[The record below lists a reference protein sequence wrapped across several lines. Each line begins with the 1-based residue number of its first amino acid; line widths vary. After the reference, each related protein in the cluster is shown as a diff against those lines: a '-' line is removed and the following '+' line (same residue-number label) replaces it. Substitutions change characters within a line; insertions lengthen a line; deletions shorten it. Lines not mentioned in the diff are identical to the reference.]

1 MDALPLKYLHFDI
14 SVPKE
19 LLDIKLICILT
30 FDCDDNKCASKILYA
45 LEFLYYITLTPSNNQ
60 LKLLRKFKD

>member
-1 MDALPLKYLHFDI
+1 MNALLLEYLHFDI

-30 FDCDDNKCASKILYA
+30 FDCDDNKCASKIL
-45 LEFLYYITLTPSNNQ
+45 
-60 LKLLRKFKD
+60 